1 METKLLGICIV
12 IASLVLSGT
21 SLYIH
26 LSSIYCKIETDKG
39 GADKIL
45 D

>member
-21 SLYIH
+21 FLYIH